1 MKELRKGLEMRI
13 ESGAGTDGEV
23 RTKEVRIEVKK
34 ELVPEVRD
42 DLFP

>member
-1 MKELRKGLEMRI
+1 MRKGLEMRI
-13 ESGAGTDGEV
+13 ESGALTDSV
-23 RTKEVRIEVKK
+23 VCTREVRIEVKK